1 MIELVCASANPDKVA
16 EMAEVLA
23 GRAVLLPRPPGMG
36 DVIEDADD
44 LEGNARLK
52 ARAVCEFAGAAA
64 LADDT
69 GLEVDALGGA
79 PGVYSARYAGP
90 DASYADNL
98 ARLLADLQDLPE
110 PQRTARFRTVAM
122 VCFPD
127 GRELSAEGVVEG
139 AITTEPRGKS
149 GFGYDPIFAPAE
161 TPGRTF
167 AELPPSTK
175 NALSHRSRAL
185 QALLQPARHLAAARM
200 EVEVSSCSRG
210 SVDYRKKAPPFTTRF
225 WPVTKSEAPLA
236 R

>member
-23 GRAVLLPRPPGMG
+23 GHAVLLPRPPGMAE
-36 DVIEDADD
+36 VVEDAED

-52 ARAVCEFAGAAA
+52 ALAVCRFAGAAA

-69 GLEVDALGGA
+69 GLEVDALDGA

-98 ARLLADLQDLPE
+98 TRLLADLHDVP
-110 PQRTARFRTVAM
+110 PGRRTARFRTVAM

-139 AITTEPRGKS
+139 TITTEPRGKA
-149 GFGYDPIFAPAE
+149 GFGYDPVFAPLEAE
-161 TPGRTF
+161 GRTF
-167 AELPPSTK
+167 AELAPEAK
-175 NALSHRSRAL
+175 NTLSHRAQALRAL
-185 QALLQPARHLAAARM
+185 LKL
-200 EVEVSSCSRG
+200 
-210 SVDYRKKAPPFTTRF
+210 
-225 WPVTKSEAPLA
+225 LA